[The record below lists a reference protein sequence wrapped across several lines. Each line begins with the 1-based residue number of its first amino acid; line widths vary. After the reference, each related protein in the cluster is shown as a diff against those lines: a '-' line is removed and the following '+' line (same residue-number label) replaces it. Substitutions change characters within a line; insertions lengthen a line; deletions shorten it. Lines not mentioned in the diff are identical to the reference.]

1 MKKASILLLIACFV
15 PLFILG
21 CGYTTRSMISTKYS
35 SIYITPF
42 TNQIDITSELNTGNK
57 FRIYRPRLETDVTT
71 AVTNRYYFDGNLKPV
86 KKEVADLVLKGEVVD
101 YRKDPL
107 RYTDGNDV
115 SEYRMNLIVNIS
127 LWDNKENKMLW
138 EENSFTGYFE
148 YFTNYYPL
156 TNVARYG
163 ENDDTVPLNNALE
176 DLARRVV
183 ERTVNE
189 W

>member
-1 MKKASILLLIACFV
+1 MKRVLFLVFIACQVSF
-15 PLFILG
+15 FILG
-21 CGYTTRSMISTKYS
+21 CGYTTRSMISDKYRT
-35 SIYITPF
+35 IYVTPF

-57 FRIYRPRLETDVTT
+57 FRIYRPHLETDVTN
-71 AVTNRYYFDGNLKPV
+71 AVINRYLFDGNLRPV
-86 KKEVADLVLKGEVVD
+86 KKEKADLILKGEIVD

-127 LWDNKENKMLW
+127 LWDNKDKKMLW
-138 EENSFTGYFE
+138 EANGFTGYFE
-148 YFTNYYPL
+148 YFTNNYPL
-156 TNVARYG
+156 TNVARYS
-163 ENDDTVPLNNALE
+163 ENNDVVPLNKALE
-176 DLARRVV
+176 DLARRIV